1 MADEIANK
9 LQKLLQPA
17 STISTRSR
25 VEPAMAAAKRILI
38 IEDGSAVRR
47 ALKRLFESEGYGVEL
62 AATGVSGLEL
72 FGTMM
77 PSLVLLDLGLPDIS
91 GQEVYRTIIH
101 IAPKLPV
108 IVISAKT
115 DIAERAALLEMGAY
129 DYLTKP
135 FSPKELLERVRAAL
149 KEQPLAL
156 LRPTGT

>member
-91 GQEVYRTIIH
+91 GQEVYRTIIQ

-115 DIAERAALLEMGAY
+115 DIAERAVLLEMGAY